1 MSTMEEGIIKVKS
14 KTGYAKVTII
24 EVKSTLSSATSINSE
39 DAKVNQLKL
48 TNTTAIMSD
57 PMITNF
63 GLIMLLL
70 LVLLLRNDLTTVN
83 KCRDRNPY
91 PINQKPL
98 SQLRAEK
105 NV

>member
-1 MSTMEEGIIKVKS
+1 MEEGIIKVKS

-24 EVKSTLSSATSINSE
+24 EVKSTLSWETSINSE
-39 DAKVNQLKL
+39 DAKVNQLKI

-70 LVLLLRNDLTTVN
+70 LLLLRNDLITVN

-91 PINQKPL
+91 PINQKP
-98 SQLRAEK
+98 SVIVTNFCSSIPRA
-105 NV
+105 